1 VEEEERVDGVCGA
14 GARSGVGV
22 DVDEEAADQESLF
35 SRFHCGCCVQ
45 EGLVWA
51 HAGNEYIYHNNM
63 SSSLA
68 WPCAPDQPQVPAFP
82 CHVHINISISRTW
95 QLLASDDDGQN

>member
-1 VEEEERVDGVCGA
+1 
-14 GARSGVGV
+14 VGV

-45 EGLVWA
+45 ECLVWA
-51 HAGNEYIYHNNM
+51 
-63 SSSLA
+63 
-68 WPCAPDQPQVPAFP
+68 DQPQVPAFP